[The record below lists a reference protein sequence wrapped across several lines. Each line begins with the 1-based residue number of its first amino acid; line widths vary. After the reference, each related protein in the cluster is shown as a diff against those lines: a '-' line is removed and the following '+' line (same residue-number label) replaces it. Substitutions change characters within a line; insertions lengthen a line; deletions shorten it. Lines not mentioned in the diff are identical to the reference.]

1 MNSTKKTIGE
11 SKYSNLLL
19 NLSTGIEDYLFDEIR
34 KAVKQQGIEI
44 NEEDL
49 GEIVNDVLRTSYFAE
64 LPEFGY

>member
-1 MNSTKKTIGE
+1 MNNTKKTIGE

-49 GEIVNDVLRTSYFAE
+49 GEIVSDVLRTSYFAE
-64 LPEFGY
+64 LPKFGY